1 MASPEFSL
9 FWAVIAEPFCGQA
22 IAGGSVRLTSAPES
36 LEVYSLDKLLWGIMA
51 FKHANRNQF
60 NLPFSEFMR
69 KVAKV
74 DPIEAAPR
82 LRNRRQEPKK

>member
-1 MASPEFSL
+1 M
-9 FWAVIAEPFCGQA
+9 
-22 IAGGSVRLTSAPES
+22 
-36 LEVYSLDKLLWGIMA
+36 DKLLWGITA
-51 FKHANRNQF
+51 FQQANRHKF
-60 NLPFSEFMR
+60 NVPFSHLMR